1 LKRLRSS
8 LFVAGL
14 AALVLFTALMAV
26 IAIDYNTPGDMAP
39 GTAIAIGAG
48 VVVSAALILTALFR
62 NKGTANGRA

>member
-1 LKRLRSS
+1 LNRLRSS

-26 IAIDYNTPGDMAP
+26 IAIDYNTPGDMAL

-62 NKGTANGRA
+62 KKGTANGRA